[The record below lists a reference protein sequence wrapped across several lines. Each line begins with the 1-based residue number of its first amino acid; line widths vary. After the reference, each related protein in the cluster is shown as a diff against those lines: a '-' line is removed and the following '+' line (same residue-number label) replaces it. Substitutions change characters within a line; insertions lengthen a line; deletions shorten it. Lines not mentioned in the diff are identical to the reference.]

1 MEPKDDTMRTAQL
14 GRDLLHLQ
22 GQVPRRGDR
31 LTAEFTI
38 PAARLAD
45 IPLTAEELRRGL
57 VVVSTLPN
65 IQKHACLAQ
74 IVDLEERGHQEL
86 PDLKILHVS
95 ADHQEHWQ
103 EVDRFH
109 PNVRA
114 AGYSLCCADPAS
126 REAFVLAFGV
136 GVEGHHRIAHGL
148 FALRDGVFLEVE
160 IPHDQM
166 RPVGVEWFLQRL
178 SGEFGAPLS
187 QTPRVNTEVEGLG
200 EL

>member
-1 MEPKDDTMRTAQL
+1 MRTAQL
-14 GRDLLHLQ
+14 GTDRIELL
-22 GQVPRRGDR
+22 GDIPRRGER
-31 LTAEFTI
+31 LTAEFVI
-38 PAARLAD
+38 PAARLATK
-45 IPLTAEELRRGL
+45 PLTADELRRGL

-74 IVDLEERGHQEL
+74 IVELEERGHKAL

-109 PNVRA
+109 PNVQA

-136 GVEGHHRIAHGL
+136 GVEDHHRIAHGV

-166 RPVGVEWFLQRL
+166 SPVGVEWFLQRL
-178 SGEFGAPLS
+178 REAFGAPPS
-187 QTPRVNTEVEGLG
+187 QTPRVNTENELLG

>member
-1 MEPKDDTMRTAQL
+1 MKRTAQL
-14 GRDLLHLQ
+14 GSDRIHLL
-22 GQVPRRGDR
+22 GQVPRCGER
-31 LTAEFTI
+31 LTAEFVI

-45 IPLTAEELRRGL
+45 KPLTAVDLRRGL

-74 IVDLEERGHQEL
+74 IVELEERGHEQL
-86 PDLKILHVS
+86 PDLKIIHVS
-95 ADHQEHWQ
+95 ADHEEHWQ

-109 PNVRA
+109 PTIRA

-126 REAFVLAFGV
+126 REAFVSAFGV
-136 GVEGHHRIAHGL
+136 GVEDHHRIAHGL

-166 RPVGVEWFLQRL
+166 RSAAVRGFLERL
-178 SGEFGAPLS
+178 IGGIGAPS
-187 QTPRVNTEVEGLG
+187 GQTPRINTED
-200 EL
+200 

>member
-1 MEPKDDTMRTAQL
+1 MKRTAQL
-14 GRDLLHLQ
+14 GSDRIHLL
-22 GQVPRRGDR
+22 GYVPRRGES
-31 LTAEFTI
+31 LTAEFVI

-45 IPLTAEELRRGL
+45 KPLTAVDLRRGL

-74 IVDLEERGHQEL
+74 IVELEERGHEQL
-86 PDLKILHVS
+86 PEWRIVHVS
-95 ADHQEHWQ
+95 ADHEEHWR

-109 PNVRA
+109 PNVQA
-114 AGYSLCCADPAS
+114 SGYSLCCADPAS

-136 GVEGHHRIAHGL
+136 GVEDYHRIAHGL

-166 RPVGVEWFLQRL
+166 RSVSVRGFLERLVEETR
-178 SGEFGAPLS
+178 APLS
-187 QTPRVNTEVEGLG
+187 PTPRVTLDE
-200 EL
+200 

>member
-1 MEPKDDTMRTAQL
+1 MKGAAQL
-14 GRDLLHLQ
+14 GSDRIYLLGHI
-22 GQVPRRGDR
+22 PRRGER
-31 LTAEFTI
+31 LTAEFVI

-45 IPLTAEELRRGL
+45 TALTTDELCRGL

-74 IVDLEERGHQEL
+74 IVDLEEPGHGQL
-86 PDLKILHVS
+86 PDLKIVHVS
-95 ADHQEHWQ
+95 ADHEEHWQ

-126 REAFVLAFGV
+126 RVAFVTAFGV
-136 GVEGHHRIAHGL
+136 GVEDHHRIAHGL

-166 RPVGVEWFLQRL
+166 RPAEVTGFLQRL
-178 SGEFGAPLS
+178 SRECGAPLN
-187 QTPRVNTEVEGLG
+187 QAPRTSNG
-200 EL
+200 E

>member
-1 MEPKDDTMRTAQL
+1 MGLKDDTMRTAQL
-14 GRDLLHLQ
+14 GPDRIHLL
-22 GQVPRRGDR
+22 GNVPCRGER

-45 IPLTAEELRRGL
+45 TPLTVHKLRRGL

-74 IVDLEERGHQEL
+74 IVELEEHGHEHL
-86 PDLKILHVS
+86 PSLRILHVS
-95 ADHQEHWQ
+95 ADHAEHWG

-109 PNVRA
+109 PNIRS

-126 REAFVLAFGV
+126 REAFILAFGV
-136 GVEGHHRIAHGL
+136 GVEDHHRIAHGL
-148 FALRDGVFLEVE
+148 FALQDGIFLEVD

-166 RPVGVEWFLQRL
+166 RPAAVRDFLGRL
-178 SGEFGAPLS
+178 IGAPGGAS
-187 QTPRVNTEVEGLG
+187 SPAPPGYAG
-200 EL
+200 D